1 MTRLSKVGRDHLNLL
16 KAMAAAWRNPPLPL
30 NPLFNADREVRRKKM
45 EATVRADL
53 NLHHANLKHIP
64 DAEYYDR
71 MEERENYLISRY
83 GVDYNR
89 IS

>member
-1 MTRLSKVGRDHLNLL
+1 MT
-16 KAMAAAWRNPPLPL
+16 AAWSNPPLPF
-30 NPLFNADREVRRKKM
+30 NPLFNADREARRKKM

-53 NLHHANLKHIP
+53 NLHHDTLKHIP

-71 MEERENYLISRY
+71 MGERENYIRSRY
-83 GVDYNR
+83 AVDYNR